1 MRISDWSSDVC
12 SSDLS
17 DFQLGMM
24 QGLAFAVSFSLF
36 ALPIGALVDRCARRW
51 ILFAG
56 VLFWGAATVGTG
68 LARTVYEMFAARLAL
83 GAGEATVNPCSYTMI
98 ADVFPR
104 DKLTVP
110 MSVFSIAQIAGA
122 ARSEE
127 RRVGKECVSTCRSR
141 G

>member
-68 LARTVYEMFAARLAL
+68 LARTVYEMFAARLARKSVVSGTSVSVRVDL
-83 GAGEATVNPCSYTMI
+83 GGRLILKKKNNKTTLSN
-98 ADVFPR
+98 
-104 DKLTVP
+104 
-110 MSVFSIAQIAGA
+110 
-122 ARSEE
+122 
-127 RRVGKECVSTCRSR
+127 
-141 G
+141 

>member
-1 MRISDWSSDVC
+1 MGGILSFLSVVSLLYRQIFARASELIKADLR
-12 SSDLS
+12 LS
-17 DFQLGMM
+17 DFQLEMM

-83 GAGEATVNPCSYTMI
+83 GAGEATGNPWPYPMT
-98 ADVFPR
+98 ADCF
-104 DKLTVP
+104 D
-110 MSVFSIAQIAGA
+110 
-122 ARSEE
+122 
-127 RRVGKECVSTCRSR
+127 GKSAVW
-141 G
+141 